1 MKHFGKICCLF
12 LVLSALMSAGCRRQG
27 LHARAD
33 ITVPP
38 VPTAVYTESAAPDI
52 TILDADGNSVRLS
65 DLFGKPIVLKFYH
78 PDHARALDDL
88 ILLQEAFDIH
98 KEDIQFLIVTAE
110 DPSSFVFP
118 EDVRIS
124 LPFFTDPDGSAFSA
138 YHIVD
143 MPVTV
148 FIDSDGFIAAEAR
161 DSISKEALDFG
172 INMF

>member
-1 MKHFGKICCLF
+1 MT
-12 LVLSALMSAGCRRQG
+12 AGCQKRG

-38 VPTAVYTESAAPDI
+38 VPTAVYMESAAPDI
-52 TILDADGNSVRLS
+52 TILDMSGNSVRLS
-65 DLFGKPIVLKFYH
+65 DLFGKPIILKFFR
-78 PDHARALDDL
+78 PDHEHALDDL
-88 ILLQEAFDIH
+88 VLLQDAFENH
-98 KEDIQFLIVTAE
+98 KEDIQFVVLTSE
-110 DPSSFVFP
+110 DLSSLVFP

-124 LPFFTDPDGSAFSA
+124 LPFFTDPDGTAFSA

-143 MPVTV
+143 MPATV

-172 INMF
+172 IKMF